1 MNRPHLA
8 LALLVALPLAACAA
22 GPTRHAATAH
32 GAAATPPGAGAAP
45 VDTVPGAK
53 ARELVRAGA
62 TLLDVRT
69 AEEFAAKHLDGAVNV
84 PVDVVVAKP
93 DVGPKDA
100 PLVVYC
106 HRGRRAAR
114 AVEALRA
121 SGYTNVVSLGAMDN
135 WDR

>member
-1 MNRPHLA
+1 MA
-8 LALLVALPLAACAA
+8 S
-22 GPTRHAATAH
+22 
-32 GAAATPPGAGAAP
+32 PPGPGAAP
-45 VDTVPGAK
+45 VGTISGTK

-93 DVGPKDA
+93 EVGPKDTQI
-100 PLVVYC
+100 VVYC
-106 HRGRRAAR
+106 RGGRRAAR

-121 SGYTNVVSLGAMDN
+121 HGYTNVVSLGAMDN
-135 WDR
+135 WDK